1 VATALER
8 ARVLLRHVEQ
18 AAATHTEPWSGGTA
32 FFNSDYPKKYAQNFL
47 RLDEDADLS
56 IDEIVAEADRVQGGA
71 GLTHRRVN
79 GYGANLRG
87 LATGFKKLG
96 WEVVELVV
104 MAHDGTVRTP
114 AKAVPVEQVDLA
126 TIRPVM
132 IAWDLEIS
140 KLTLD
145 MAELLA
151 DSRTPLEE
159 AGLVTFFQ
167 MELEG
172 TTAGWCELWRFEE
185 VAQVENVMTFPAFRG
200 RGVASA
206 GVTRALEVAYEDS
219 AAVAFIVAD
228 ENDWPKELY
237 ARLGFEPIGH
247 MWEFTLAPPF
257 SRRDSG

>member
-1 VATALER
+1 MGTRFER
-8 ARVLLRHVEQ
+8 AVALLKHVEL
-18 AAATHTEPWSGGTA
+18 AAATHTERWSGGTA

-47 RLDEDADLS
+47 RLDEDAELS
-56 IDEIVAEADRVQGGA
+56 VEEIVAEADRIQGGA

-79 GYGANLRG
+79 GLTPNLQE
-87 LATGFKKLG
+87 LAAGFKERG

-104 MAHDGTVRTP
+104 MAHDGNLRPP

-132 IAWDLEIS
+132 IAWDLEVS
-140 KLTLD
+140 NFTHD
-145 MAELLA
+145 MAEHLA
-151 DSRTPLEE
+151 DSRIPLEK

-167 MELEG
+167 MRLDD
-172 TTAGWCELWRFEE
+172 TVAGWCELWRFEG

-219 AAVAFIVAD
+219 AEMAFIVAD
-228 ENDWPKELY
+228 NNDWPKELY
-237 ARLGFEPIGH
+237 ARLGFEPVGH
-247 MWEFTLAPPF
+247 MWEFTLAP
-257 SRRDSG
+257 SA